1 MAPEVVTPQGGVA
14 PHDGTVPHDEVAA
27 GGRTF
32 SDPVPD
38 GRGGEAGSGGTG
50 RRAELDFVRVL
61 VVVGLVLFHSS
72 LVFDA
77 NDDFYVKNPE
87 TTDITTVFAGFG
99 VLWAMPLLFLIAGF
113 GAWHSLRRRGPG
125 GFALERLRRIGVP
138 LVFGTAVLVP
148 VPQWLRL
155 RADPAYH
162 ESYLEFLPRFFH
174 IRVEP
179 WEFPFVL
186 QGDSFETGHL
196 WFLLLLLAFALMLA
210 PVVRWFPASRAR
222 ALGEGLA
229 AAGRRR
235 GAALLPAL
243 PLALVSAVLGL
254 EEEYAGWS
262 RWAYLLFFC
271 YGLVLASDGR
281 LRDALRRDT
290 RAAVV
295 CGLLLPMVGLPLFLV
310 AEGDAFTDLHPMAMT
325 ARALYGAAGW
335 CWLVVIM
342 SLLQRRRP
350 ARGGT
355 PGGGSGRRLYA
366 YLSEG
371 VLPLYVLHQPIVVV
385 VAFWV
390 VRWPVPG
397 PVKFVAIVVVS
408 LGATLVAYDLLVRRA
423 EVTRFLFGMRP
434 ARRRAQ
440 RTS

>member
-1 MAPEVVTPQGGVA
+1 M
-14 PHDGTVPHDEVAA
+14 
-27 GGRTF
+27 
-32 SDPVPD
+32 
-38 GRGGEAGSGGTG
+38 
-50 RRAELDFVRVL
+50 DFVRVL

-77 NDDFYVKNPE
+77 SDDFYVKNPE
-87 TTDITTVFAGFG
+87 TTGITTIFAGFG

-125 GFALERLRRIGVP
+125 GFVLERLRRIGVP
-138 LVFGTAVLVP
+138 LVFGTTVLVP

-162 ESYLEFLPRFFH
+162 ESYLKFLPRFFH

-196 WFLLLLLAFALMLA
+196 WFLLLLLTFALMLA
-210 PVVRWFPASRAR
+210 PVVRWYPASRAR
-222 ALGEGLA
+222 ALGERLA
-229 AAGRRR
+229 AVGRRR

-262 RWAYLLFFC
+262 RWAYLVFFC
-271 YGLVLASDGR
+271 YGVVLASDGR
-281 LRDALRRDT
+281 LREALRRDT

-295 CGLLLPMVGLPLFLV
+295 CGLLLPAVGLPLFLV
-310 AEGDAFTDLHPMAMT
+310 AEGDAFTDLTPMAMT

-350 ARGGT
+350 APGRATSDGG
-355 PGGGSGRRLYA
+355 PSGGSGRRLYA

-397 PVKFVAIVVVS
+397 PVKFVAIVLVS
-408 LGATLVAYDLLVRRA
+408 LALILAAYDLLVRRA